1 MIHNIYYV
9 LHVIF
14 CLFHFRVN
22 MGRKKERFYSDKS
35 KVRGFKSEKVGK
47 GYKILSNDTC
57 ALDFDDCIKTRKLEL
72 VETCEL
78 FQRLLAVEGVQFI
91 KFLMCNRHF
100 VLFHGLLAG
109 SKIVMES
116 NEKNFE
122 CSICMSK

>member
-22 MGRKKERFYSDKS
+22 MKKERFYSDKS

-91 KFLMCNRHF
+91 KFLMCDRHF

-116 NEKNFE
+116 KQKNFE
-122 CSICMSK
+122 CSVCMSE